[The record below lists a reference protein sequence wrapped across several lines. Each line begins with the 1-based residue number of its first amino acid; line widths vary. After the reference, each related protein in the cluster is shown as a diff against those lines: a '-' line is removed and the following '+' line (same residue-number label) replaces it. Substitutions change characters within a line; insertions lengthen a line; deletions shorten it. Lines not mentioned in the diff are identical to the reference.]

1 MKEMADTLALELV
14 EKRMAAESVS
24 LVIGY
29 SKDSHLPTGGTR
41 RMVVCTSSHQKLAE
55 RLEQVYRET
64 TRRNAPIRSINIGFG
79 GLTAE
84 ENSGFDLFMDPQAEE
99 KEKNMQ
105 HAIIDIKHR
114 FGKNSLIRA
123 MSLQERATARKRNNL
138 VGGHNGG

>member
-1 MKEMADTLALELV
+1 
-14 EKRMAAESVS
+14 
-24 LVIGY
+24 
-29 SKDSHLPTGGTR
+29 
-41 RMVVCTSSHQKLAE
+41 
-55 RLEQVYRET
+55 
-64 TRRNAPIRSINIGFG
+64 
-79 GLTAE
+79 
-84 ENSGFDLFMDPQAEE
+84 MDPQAEE